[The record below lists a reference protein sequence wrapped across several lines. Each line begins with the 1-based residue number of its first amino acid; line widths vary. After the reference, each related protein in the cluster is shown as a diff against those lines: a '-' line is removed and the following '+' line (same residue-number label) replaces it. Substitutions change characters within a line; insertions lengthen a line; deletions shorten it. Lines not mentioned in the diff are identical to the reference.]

1 MQNIFKNIK
10 NLYLGYDK
18 DFCRHGDSLELVQ
31 KLHFPELETLTIEN
45 LRYLK
50 YFRNIYKECKKL
62 RSVKIEGIES

>member
-31 KLHFPELETLTIEN
+31 KLHFPELETLQIEN
-45 LRYLK
+45 LDYLK
-50 YFRNIYKECKKL
+50 FFRNIFSECKKL
-62 RSVKIEGIES
+62 RSVTID